1 MNKFYVSS
9 ILFFWFCIGFGRF
22 DLFMYERLNILIG
35 VFLCLLENE
44 DPGNDILACP
54 ICKKKYLSVETKEKH
69 LIQFHRKK
77 CYPGKLLK
85 EN

>member
-1 MNKFYVSS
+1 MV
-9 ILFFWFCIGFGRF
+9 LV
-22 DLFMYERLNILIG
+22 DLFSLCMKDLANYLF
-35 VFLCLLENE
+35 FLCLLENE

-85 EN
+85 IFF

>member
-1 MNKFYVSS
+1 MYL
-9 ILFFWFCIGFGRF
+9 LFCFSGFVLVLV
-22 DLFMYERLNILIG
+22 DLICLFMYERLNILIG
-35 VFLCLLENE
+35 FFLCLLENE